1 VAFHLSHS
9 LRTVNPVTAKAW
21 WRCHLTIS
29 SPKCRRGS
37 YGVGKSSPKRRPVLA
52 MITIRAGKLEPLDV
66 RGEALRYCCSRL
78 SEVLWSIP
86 MCPVLASRVML

>member
-1 VAFHLSHS
+1 MAFHLTQSPRHRS
-9 LRTVNPVTAKAW
+9 GHCQSVVAMPLDDLV
-21 WRCHLTIS
+21 
-29 SPKCRRGS
+29 PKCRLGS

-78 SEVLWSIP
+78 SEVLWSIE